1 MSFRGVPRGAPNTVR
16 GVIVSVPGPLKLGI
30 PKGSLQDATVA
41 LFHRAGWQIDINSRS
56 YFPQIDDDEIEC
68 SIARAQEMA
77 RYVEHGPLE
86 AGITGKDWIAETSSD
101 VHVVTDLVY
110 SKVSARPARWVL
122 AVPYDSGIKSLE
134 DLEGKTI
141 ATELVM
147 FTRSYFAERGIN
159 VEVEFSWGATEA
171 KVVSGLADAIVEVT
185 ETGSTIRAHG
195 LTIIHDLMETVPQ
208 LIANHGAW
216 NDPEKRAK
224 IEQIGLLLN
233 GALQGEKLVGLKMNV
248 PQEKIEDIVDVL
260 PSMKAPTVAR
270 LYNTDWFSVETVVSP
285 AVVRD
290 LAPKLL
296 NAGAED
302 IIEYPLNKVI

>member
-1 MSFRGVPRGAPNTVR
+1 MADRH
-16 GVIVSVPGPLKLGI
+16 KL
-30 PKGSLQDATVA
+30 PQL
-41 LFHRAGWQIDINSRS
+41 
-56 YFPQIDDDEIEC
+56 FPQIDDDEIEC

-208 LIANHGAW
+208 LIANHG
-216 NDPEKRAK
+216 
-224 IEQIGLLLN
+224 G
-233 GALQGEKLVGLKMNV
+233 
-248 PQEKIEDIVDVL
+248 
-260 PSMKAPTVAR
+260 VAR
-270 LYNTDWFSVETVVSP
+270 PSEAGEDRTDRPSP
-285 AVVRD
+285 ERRPPGRKARRPQD
-290 LAPKLL
+290 ERP
-296 NAGAED
+296 AG
-302 IIEYPLNKVI
+302 